1 MMKRDL
7 FCIIEGLG
15 GAPMNQTD
23 SPITSLLFQ
32 NVDLSD
38 ESDVGKAIQ
47 AAILLYF
54 IILALSIVTYKLG
67 FAKKLPVL
75 KSAVIYVVLAL
86 GCTML
91 TVLAIFGLPI
101 AEGLIVSSLILGIYR
116 YRLHNERKGKD
127 QEA

>member
-1 MMKRDL
+1 
-7 FCIIEGLG
+7 
-15 GAPMNQTD
+15 MNQAD

-75 KSAVIYVVLAL
+75 KSAVIYVVLAI
-86 GCTML
+86 GCMML
-91 TVLAIFGLPI
+91 TILAIFGLPI
-101 AEGLIVSSLILGIYR
+101 AEGLVVSSLILGIYR
-116 YRLHNERKGKD
+116 FRLHNEREKKD
-127 QEA
+127 SEA